1 MTRRY
6 FEEEM
11 RYLHEAAK
19 AFAEA
24 HPEQARYL
32 DVESVSD
39 RDPYVERLFEGFA
52 FLSGR
57 VHERLDNEM
66 PEYTESLIQLLYPHF
81 LKPVPA
87 LSIVEFEPEP
97 GLVQETTVLERGLE
111 VRSEA
116 VGAEEVKC
124 RFTTTQDVRLQPL
137 QLDEATLRYP
147 GDNTSTVRLR
157 FEMDRGINYNELDLD
172 PLRLYFQA
180 DASTASTMHLFFTR
194 HVTQM
199 KVSTPDEAETRA
211 FRGQKWVQPVGLE
224 DDEGLLPY
232 GSNSFPGFR
241 LLQEYLCFRRRFW
254 FVDLVGLDRLD
265 VPDEVEAFEVDIFF
279 DRLYPEERRFE
290 TENVRLHCTPV
301 VNLFETDAEPI
312 HIDGEVGEHRVV
324 PSQRYPDSI
333 HTYDVQ
339 KVVGIE
345 DSTGERHEYKPFFT
359 FRHAAQNGTSR
370 GERNG
375 LPSKEQGR
383 FYMTSRRVGPADRP
397 EVYLSLSDA
406 QLRALADVPA
416 ETLSLEV
423 RCTNGTLPRESI
435 KEGMINRLA
444 PDVPNLATPRNLTQ
458 PTLLRHPPNQEQED
472 FFWKLISHWSMNYQ
486 SVATEEALVGL
497 LQLYDWTSAEA
508 NRRRLNGIH
517 DVNWTSKE
525 IIEHGAVLRGGEVT
539 IEVEEGHFADEG
551 DLCLFG
557 LVMSRFFSMYAT
569 INSFVHLVIV
579 TRPSE
584 RRYEWTPSRG
594 TRPNL

>member
-11 RYLHEAAK
+11 QYLQEAAQD
-19 AFAEA
+19 FAEA

-32 DVESVSD
+32 DIDSVSD

-81 LKPVPA
+81 LKPIPA

-111 VRSEA
+111 VRSEP
-116 VGAEEVKC
+116 VGTEDLRC
-124 RFTTTQDVRLQPL
+124 RFTTAQDVRLQPI
-137 QLDEATLRYP
+137 QLEEAALRYP
-147 GDNTSTVRLR
+147 GDNTSRVKLR
-157 FEMDRGINYNELDLD
+157 FSLDRGVDFNQLDLS

-194 HVTQM
+194 HVSQV
-199 KVSTPDEAETRA
+199 KVSTPDDAHTRSL
-211 FRGQKWVQPVGLE
+211 RGQQWVQPAGLA
-224 DDEGLLPY
+224 DDEGMLPY
-232 GSNSFPGFR
+232 GPTSFAGFR

-254 FVDLVGLDRLD
+254 FVDLKGLDRLD
-265 VPDEVEAFEVDIFF
+265 VPEGVEAFDVEVLF
-279 DRLYPEERRFE
+279 DRLYPEERGFE
-290 TENVRLHCTPV
+290 TNNVRLHCTPV
-301 VNLFETDAEPI
+301 VNLFDTDAEPI
-312 HIDGEVGEHRVV
+312 QVDGEVGEHRVV
-324 PSQRYPDSI
+324 PSHRYRDGI
-333 HTYDVQ
+333 QAYDVQ
-339 KVVGIE
+339 RVVGVE
-345 DSTGERHEYKPFFT
+345 DATGARHEYEPFLS
-359 FRHAAQNGTSR
+359 FRHDASERPSTNGQAA
-370 GERNG
+370 
-375 LPSKEQGR
+375 EQGR
-383 FYMTSRRVGPADRP
+383 FYTTRRRVGPAGRP
-397 EVYLSLSDA
+397 EVYLSFSDA
-406 QLRALADVPA
+406 QLRALSDVPG

-423 RCTNGTLPRESI
+423 RCTNGTLPREEV

-444 PDVPNLATPRNLTQ
+444 PDVPNVATPRNLTQ
-458 PTLLRHPPNQEQED
+458 PTLLRHPPVQEQED

-486 SVATEEALVGL
+486 SVASTDALTGVL
-497 LQLYDWTSAEA
+497 TLYDWTDTGA
-508 NRRRLNGIH
+508 NQRRLEGIQT
-517 DVNWTSKE
+517 VEWAPKE
-525 IIEHGAVLRGGEVT
+525 VVEHGAVLRGAEVT

-569 INSFVHLVIV
+569 MNSFVHLVIV

-584 RRYEWTPSRG
+584 QRYEWTPNRG
-594 TRPNL
+594 ARPTL